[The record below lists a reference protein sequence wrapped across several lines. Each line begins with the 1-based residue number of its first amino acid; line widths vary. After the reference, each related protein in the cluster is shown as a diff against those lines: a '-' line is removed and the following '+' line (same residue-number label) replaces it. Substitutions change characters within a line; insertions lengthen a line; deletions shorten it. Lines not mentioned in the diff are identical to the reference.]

1 MVKQLNKNPKLF
13 ILLASFVAI
22 GLISFAGTFNVVH
35 GRQQQQQQQQ
45 QQTSKCNKC
54 GECTNCLASIQNN
67 WSRFLCVAFPQYCSS
82 LTQCTAPAEQPPQ
95 PFVCTDVPVSYVER
109 LSQYNING
117 LDASISSNGKYTVK
131 GMTTH
136 GSYSCDTILKAILDY
151 NTPPPTSTSSWYQFL
166 LNRPVQPSTPKYNVC
181 AYPSSVSEE
190 RLERVNWSFN
200 NMTAVKDC
208 GNVKGVYAECNNG
221 AVNFGAYPGFTTI
234 GAIASP
240 YQAFTDHSTIL
251 QNAAPNQYRWGGLY
265 QYGIRS
271 DNAKPGPYSFFS
283 TFYNNSYETLKLAF
297 NYEMVYSSYRRDA
310 PCWSPF
316 PFWREC
322 HRVHYF
328 TYTPR
333 VQQPN
338 ITLNS
343 YLINHRD
350 RPSQLI
356 YRNSPIRKSWQI
368 ENANAG
374 SCNIETKNSSGEV
387 IPFLSKS
394 GLNIDFKQGKQ
405 IVDFLPING
414 ATGQYLE
421 KVDQNADYTISYDPS
436 RLKPGDYT
444 STLTCSLSINCSS
457 GSNTDD
463 CKRSYPGNPYGSPIS
478 VSASKAFTIYPDQT
492 VTLAASAK
500 PTIVY
505 NKFRKT
511 KILANTKGAN
521 LNDTHKYKLAKIP
534 KGYRLTSP
542 EEIVKVADASGTT
555 NAFWDVELV
564 VDPKTNVS
572 EAIIGASEFVVEM
585 TDEPYDNLYTAKAK
599 VIYLGNR
606 DVREVAQ

>member
-1 MVKQLNKNPKLF
+1 M
-13 ILLASFVAI
+13 I
-22 GLISFAGTFNVVH
+22 
-35 GRQQQQQQQQ
+35 
-45 QQTSKCNKC
+45 
-54 GECTNCLASIQNN
+54 
-67 WSRFLCVAFPQYCSS
+67 FPQFCSS
-82 LTQCTAPAEQPPQ
+82 LTTCTAPAVQPSQ

-151 NTPPPTSTSSWYQFL
+151 NTPPPTSTFSGYQSL
-166 LNRPVQPSTPKYNVC
+166 WNRPVQPSTPKYNVC
-181 AYPSSVSEE
+181 AYPSSVSEQ

-240 YQAFTDHSTIL
+240 YQAFTDHSTIV

-265 QYGIRS
+265 QYGISS
-271 DNAKPGPYSFFS
+271 DNAKPGPYSFYS
-283 TFYNNSYETLKLAF
+283 TSYDYETLKLAF
-297 NYEMVYSSYRRDA
+297 NYEMVYSSLQQA
-310 PCWSPF
+310 GPCWSPF
-316 PFWREC
+316 PSFREC

-343 YLINHRD
+343 YLIKHRD

-368 ENANAG
+368 ENANSG

-421 KVDQNADYTISYDPS
+421 KVDQNADYTIGYDPN
-436 RLKPGDYT
+436 RIQPGVYK
-444 STLTCSLSINCSS
+444 SILTCSLSINCSS
-457 GSNTDD
+457 GSGTDD
-463 CKRSYPGNPYGSPIS
+463 CKRISPGNPYSSPIS
-478 VSASKAFTIYPDQT
+478 VSVDQDFTISPDQI

-521 LNDTHKYKLAKIP
+521 VNDKHKYTLTKIP
-534 KGYRLTSP
+534 IGYKLTSSAT
-542 EEIVKVADASGTT
+542 IDKVADASGTT

-564 VDPKTNVS
+564 VNPQTNGS
-572 EAIIGASEFVVEM
+572 DAIIGASEFVVEM

-599 VIYLGNR
+599 VTYLGNR
-606 DVREVAQ
+606 DVREVAK